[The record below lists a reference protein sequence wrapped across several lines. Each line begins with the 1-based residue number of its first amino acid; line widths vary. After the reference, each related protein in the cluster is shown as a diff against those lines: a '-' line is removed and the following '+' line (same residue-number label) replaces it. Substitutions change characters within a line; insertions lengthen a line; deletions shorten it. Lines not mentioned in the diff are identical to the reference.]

1 MFSIT
6 LVIGNS
12 SIPWT
17 LLFKNEE
24 SVAEANKTIK
34 FMMTEGGYFEVS
46 DDFGQ
51 TVRVADASVQGV
63 MFEDL
68 DKSKLAHIAF
78 SLHRSRMQVETQKA
92 AEADPALRQARM
104 MQGSPVISPMGNG
117 GMPFTGR

>member
-17 LLFKNEE
+17 LLFKTEE
-24 SVAEANKTIK
+24 SFAVAETAVKNV
-34 FMMTEGGYFEVS
+34 MDNGGSFRVS

-51 TVRVADASVQGV
+51 TVQAGDSIIQGV

-68 DKSKLAHIAF
+68 DKSKLAHVAF

-92 AEADPALRQARM
+92 AEADPALRQARL
-104 MQGSPVISPMGNG
+104 MQGPSMISPMGNG
-117 GMPFTGR
+117 GVPFSR

>member
-17 LLFKNEE
+17 LLFKTEE
-24 SVAEANKTIK
+24 SFAPAKKAVQSI
-34 FMMTEGGYFEVS
+34 MSEGGGCIIE

-51 TVRVADASVQGV
+51 TVQAGDSIIQGV

-92 AEADPALRQARM
+92 AETDPALRQARM

-117 GMPFTGR
+117 GIPFTGR